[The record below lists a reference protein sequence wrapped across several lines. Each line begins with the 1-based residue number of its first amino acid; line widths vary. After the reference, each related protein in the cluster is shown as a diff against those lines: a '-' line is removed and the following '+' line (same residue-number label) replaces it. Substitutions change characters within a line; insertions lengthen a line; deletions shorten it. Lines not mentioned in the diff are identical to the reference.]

1 MRIKRLILAALTA
14 AVVIPAQAQ
23 AQVASGKMRWVSAGN
38 SYGWW
43 WQTGSTTSRNV
54 MGGAAYRA
62 NLNITPAPSP
72 SWMWPASASG
82 TAFGPAVDI
91 YCIDFLHNAK
101 TSSTGYDAYFTKL
114 TTASFANPSAV
125 NTRSGDLTRYLKAA
139 WLITK
144 METYANTTANK
155 YVRADIHA
163 AIWNIMSG
171 SPIATSTNNS
181 SGSWNAGAGASGT
194 PNWIDQAN
202 ANYATIDGNQ
212 WTVVTDAC
220 VTTSGTAGRGAT
232 AVDNCS
238 QEFLTQNVV
247 PEPATMI
254 LLGTGLLATLAV
266 AGVFRRPEA

>member
-1 MRIKRLILAALTA
+1 MRIKRLALAALA
-14 AVVIPAQAQ
+14 AAAMMPAIAQ
-23 AQVASGKMRWVSAGN
+23 AQVASGKMKWAGSGN

-43 WQTGSTTSRNV
+43 WQTSTGTRNV

-91 YCIDFLHNAK
+91 YCVDFLHNAK
-101 TSSTGYDAYFTKL
+101 TSSTGYNAYFTKL

-144 METYANTTANK
+144 MNTFGTSTTADRYK
-155 YVRADIHA
+155 RADIHA
-163 AIWNIMSG
+163 ALWWIMSG
-171 SPIATSTNNS
+171 EPTATSTTGTNGNYAAVGS
-181 SGSWNAGAGASGT
+181 SGA
-194 PNWIDQAN
+194 PNWIAEAN
-202 ANYATIDGNQ
+202 ANYASIDGNQ

-220 VTTSGTAGRGAT
+220 VTAGGTAGQGAT

-266 AGVFRRPEA
+266 SGVFRRPEA

>member
-1 MRIKRLILAALTA
+1 MRLALVALAATVA
-14 AVVIPAQAQ
+14 IPVGAQ
-23 AQVASGKMRWVSAGN
+23 AQVATGKMKWAGAGN
-38 SYGWW
+38 SFGWW
-43 WQTGSTTSRNV
+43 WQTSTGTRNV

-62 NLNITPAPSP
+62 TLNITPAPSP
-72 SWMWPASASG
+72 SWMWPTSASG

-101 TSSTGYDAYFTKL
+101 TSSTGYNAYFTKL
-114 TTASFANPSAV
+114 TAASFADPSAV

-144 METYANTTANK
+144 MNTFGTSTVSDRYK
-155 YVRADIHA
+155 RADIHA
-163 AIWNIMSG
+163 AIWWIMSG
-171 SPIATSTNNS
+171 EPTATSTNGTDGSYAAVGS
-181 SGSWNAGAGASGT
+181 SGV
-194 PNWIDQAN
+194 PNWLSQAN
-202 ANYATIDGNQ
+202 VNYTSINGDE

-220 VTTSGTAGRGAT
+220 VTTGGTAGQGAT
-232 AVDNCS
+232 AVDACS

-266 AGVFRRPEA
+266 AGVFWRPEA